1 MPTIFNE
8 GGFRFMIYPDDHSPP
23 HVHAIGAGCMIR
35 IGLEPLAILSSVG
48 AKASDVRKA
57 VEIAERRREE
67 LLAGWRK
74 YHG

>member
-35 IGLEPLAILSSVG
+35 IGLEPLAILSSIG

-67 LLAGWRK
+67 LFAGWRK